1 MSESVPHMSGGY
13 LATAITMFVTYASG
27 WLLDLSG
34 WVGQAWANV
43 TPGQA
48 ALVVGLLTF
57 FTHNAPKL
65 FRARAGL
72 RPKSGREGKG
82 EG

>member
-13 LATAITMFVTYASG
+13 LPTAITMFVTYASG
-27 WLLDLSG
+27 WLLALSG
-34 WVGQAWANV
+34 WVGEAWAHV

-57 FTHNAPKL
+57 VTHNAPKI
-65 FRARAGL
+65 FRALAGL
-72 RPKSGREGKG
+72 RRNSVRGGQG